1 VVSGTV
7 LCGVGD
13 QESLASAG
21 TLVHV
26 PANTTHWYK
35 FGEDGGEMVSMTSAG
50 NASSMYADL
59 SQSDS
64 DRSKFGA
71 IAGKHGQ
78 EYR

>member
-1 VVSGTV
+1 
-7 LCGVGD
+7 
-13 QESLASAG
+13 
-21 TLVHV
+21 
-26 PANTTHWYK
+26 
-35 FGEDGGEMVSMTSAG
+35 MVSMTSSG